1 MLERRISMPR
11 RLTTTE
17 IIDLLGLA
25 PLAGEG
31 GYYRQTVIVPNA
43 GPDGFDAPLHTAIL
57 FLVTPESW
65 SGLHMLESD
74 ELFHFYM
81 GDECRMV
88 VCSPDGALEERR
100 IGTDL
105 DAGCRVQTMVPA
117 GMWQGTRL
125 VEDAEY
131 GYALLGTTM
140 TPGFRQDQFRLAHLA
155 DLALLP
161 PAVAATLSE
170 FLSPGT

>member
-1 MLERRISMPR
+1 MPGK
-11 RLTTTE
+11 LTIPE
-17 IIDLLGLA
+17 IIERLDLV
-25 PLAGEG
+25 PLPGEG
-31 GYYRQTVIVPNA
+31 GYYRQTVIVPSA
-43 GPDGFDAPLHTAIL
+43 GRDRSDAPLHTAIL

-65 SGLHMLESD
+65 SGLHMLETD

-88 VCSPDGALEERR
+88 VCSPDGVLEERC

-105 DAGCRVQTMVPA
+105 GAGCQVQTMVPA

-125 VEDAEY
+125 VEVGEY

-140 TPGFRQDQFRLAHLA
+140 TPGFRQDQFHLA
-155 DLALLP
+155 TPADLEAFP
-161 PAVAATLSE
+161 DDIATRLE
-170 FLSPGT
+170 PFLAPEG